1 MKRITINR
9 SSLVFALS
17 LLAVLCTATSC
28 KKFVT
33 VPTTAAKVDGAE
45 VFQSN
50 AAAIGLMTGVYA
62 NATRNSEG
70 YFPYLSIGAGLSADE
85 LTAYGIGSPVNT
97 ALYSNNLTNTFTYF
111 WSEFYNYIYVTNQ
124 ILEGIAGPNK
134 LSPDVLTRLSG
145 EAKFTRALFY
155 YYLVTL
161 HGDVPLVTATDYTQN
176 EQKARTPAAQVYQ
189 FIISDLQDAENLLG
203 PDYTNADLETVST
216 TTRLRPNKWAAA
228 ALLARVYLQTGDY
241 PNAIAEAT
249 KVIGQTNTYHLETL
263 DNVFL
268 ATSQEAILQ
277 FQPTSNSSWNTYD
290 ATVFIL
296 TTPPS
301 YSNPVSLS
309 NGLYNAFE
317 DGDNRK
323 TSWVGSLSSGAT
335 TYYFPYKYK
344 VRNTG
349 YATIPLTEDQMVLRL
364 AEQYLIRAEASIQH
378 GDIAGGIADLNT
390 LRARARAAGTTA
402 IPDPLPALS
411 STLSKNDALLA
422 LEHERQVE
430 LFTEL
435 GDRWLTLKR
444 LKGQSNPGISR
455 ADEIMPA
462 ITAAKGGTWST
473 DDQLYPLSLTELNSD
488 SKLTQNPGY

>member
-1 MKRITINR
+1 MKFIYINGRSFFAALALLTI
-9 SSLVFALS
+9 LGT
-17 LLAVLCTATSC
+17 AVSC

-45 VFQSN
+45 AFQSN

-111 WSEFYNYIYVTNQ
+111 WSEFYSYIYVTNQ

-134 LSPDVLTRLSG
+134 LSPQVITRLSG

-161 HGDVPLVTATDYTQN
+161 HGDVPIVTATDYTQN
-176 EQKARTPAAQVYQ
+176 EQKPRSPAAQVYQ
-189 FIISDLQDAENLLG
+189 LIISDLRDAEGFLG
-203 PDYTNADLETVST
+203 ADYTNADLTAVST
-216 TTRLRPNKWAAA
+216 TSRLRPNKWAAA

-249 KVIGQTNTYHLETL
+249 KVISQTNTYQLETL
-263 DNVFL
+263 NNVFL
-268 ATSQEAILQ
+268 ATSKEAILQ
-277 FQPTSNSSWNTYD
+277 FQPTANSSWNTYD

-301 YSNPVSLS
+301 YSKPVSLS
-309 NGLYNAFE
+309 NMLYSSFE
-317 DGDNRK
+317 AGDSRRS
-323 TSWVGSLSSGAT
+323 SWVGSFQSGAT

-344 VRNTG
+344 VRNTSS
-349 YATIPLTEDQMVLRL
+349 ATIPLTEDQMILRL
-364 AEQYLIRAEASIQH
+364 AEQYLIRAEASIQN
-378 GDIAGGIADLNT
+378 GNIAGGIADLNT
-390 LRARARAAGTTA
+390 IRARARAVANAGV
-402 IPDPLPALS
+402 PDPLPALS

-422 LEHERQVE
+422 LEHERQIE
-430 LFTEL
+430 LFTES
-435 GDRWLTLKR
+435 GDRWLTIKR
-444 LKGQSNPGISR
+444 LKGLSNPGISR

-462 ITAAKGGTWST
+462 ITTAKGGIWST
-473 DDQLYPLSLTELNSD
+473 NAQLYPISLTEMKNDNQLI
-488 SKLTQNPGY
+488 QNPGY

>member
-1 MKRITINR
+1 MKFITINR
-9 SSLVFALS
+9 RSFVFALS
-17 LLAVLCTATSC
+17 LLAVLGTATSC

-70 YFPYLSIGAGLSADE
+70 HFPYLSIGAGLSADE

-97 ALYSNNLTNTFTYF
+97 ALYANNLTNTFTYF
-111 WSEFYNYIYVTNQ
+111 WSEFYTYIYVTNQ
-124 ILEGIAGPNK
+124 VLEGIAGPNK

-189 FIISDLQDAENLLG
+189 LIISDLQDAENLLG

-228 ALLARVYLQTGDY
+228 ALLARVYLQTGDN

-263 DNVFL
+263 ANAFL
-268 ATSQEAILQ
+268 ATSKEAILQ
-277 FQPTSNSSWNTYD
+277 FQPTGNSSWNTYD

-296 TTPPS
+296 STPPS

-309 NGLYNAFE
+309 IGLYNAFE
-317 DGDNRK
+317 DGDSRK
-323 TSWVGSLSSGAT
+323 TSWVGSLQSGST

-344 VRNTG
+344 VRNTSS
-349 YATIPLTEDQMVLRL
+349 ATIPLTEDQMVLRL
-364 AEQYLIRAEASIQH
+364 AEQYLIRAEASIQN

-390 LRARARAAGTTA
+390 IRARARAAGT
-402 IPDPLPALS
+402 IDVPDPLPALS

-444 LKGQSNPGISR
+444 LKGLSNPGISR
-455 ADEIMPA
+455 ADEIMPNIA
-462 ITAAKGGTWST
+462 TAKGGTWST
-473 DDQLYPLSLTELNSD
+473 NDQLYPISLIELNSD
-488 SKLTQNPGY
+488 NKLTQNPGY